1 VTDTIIERD
10 ISYEVVVDTETSS
23 ELVIDTQTSQEL
35 LVDHDA
41 THEIL
46 VDCDAT
52 YEVVEV
58 DTTHIEVLEVAQ
70 QGPIGPVGPAG
81 PTAPDYPGKTLIWAH
96 GRLQEV
102 LLYEDEAKTRL
113 AERRVLTYTGT
124 ILTSIAYMDGNDA
137 LVKTRTLGSSSGVL
151 TSVTEA

>member
-1 VTDTIIERD
+1 MTDTLIERD

-35 LVDHDA
+35 LVDRDA

-46 VDCDAT
+46 VDYDAT

-70 QGPIGPVGPAG
+70 QGPVGPAG
-81 PTAPDYPGKTLIWAH
+81 PTATDYPGKTLIWAQ

-102 LLYEDEAKTRL
+102 LLYDDRAKTQL
-113 AERRVLTYTGT
+113 AERRVLTYTGST
-124 ILTSIAYMDGNDA
+124 LTSIAYMDGTDA
-137 LVKTRTLGSSSGVL
+137 LVKTRTMGYSSGVL
-151 TSVTEA
+151 TSVTES